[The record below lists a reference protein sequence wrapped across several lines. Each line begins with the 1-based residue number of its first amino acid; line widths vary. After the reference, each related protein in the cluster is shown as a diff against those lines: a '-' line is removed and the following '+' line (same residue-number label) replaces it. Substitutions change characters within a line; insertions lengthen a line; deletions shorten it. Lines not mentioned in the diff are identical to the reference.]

1 MRISDSQR
9 FALPQLR
16 IGKLR
21 AKQIHIGEALA
32 SGERINRPSD
42 DPLGARMLVDL
53 TSEHRRVK
61 QFERNIDAG
70 RHLLQLADGVLDEAN
85 NTLLRAKE
93 IGIRGVNGI
102 MSQNDRDYMADD
114 ILSFRDHLK
123 NLANTRTQN
132 RYIFGGFI
140 SDTPPYDNA
149 FGFVGDTN
157 KTQYEVGDGE
167 LVDATISGGSAFG
180 DGTAGTTDVFDNL
193 QQLADAIRAGNVPDL
208 ETELARL
215 EGSLEQV
222 VTVRQR
228 VGLNINRLSA
238 AETITEYMKE
248 RLPDALS
255 HIKDTDFTQAVS
267 DLKVVENTLQATL
280 ATSSRLMNGSSL
292 LDYL

>member
-1 MRISDSQR
+1 M
-9 FALPQLR
+9 
-16 IGKLR
+16 
-21 AKQIHIGEALA
+21 
-32 SGERINRPSD
+32 
-42 DPLGARMLVDL
+42 
-53 TSEHRRVK
+53 
-61 QFERNIDAG
+61 
-70 RHLLQLADGVLDEAN
+70 
-85 NTLLRAKE
+85 
-93 IGIRGVNGI
+93 
-102 MSQNDRDYMADD
+102 
-114 ILSFRDHLK
+114 
-123 NLANTRTQN
+123 
-132 RYIFGGFI
+132 
-140 SDTPPYDNA
+140 

-208 ETELARL
+208 ETELHGL

-267 DLKVVENTLQATL
+267 DLKVVENNTLQATL